1 MRIIIFIL
9 ISAVLSSCTTDAER
23 AAAREKRVQED
34 MSYADQMCVSYG
46 FKREDQ
52 YFALC
57 MQTVI
62 NNLKQE
68 RAAEAQP
75 CPRWGNRPCA
85 WRAPVSAQTDVDN
98 VSAFEMRRNLVM
110 IITAQCKWGC
120 RQRFGP
126 HSTPNYRL

>member
-46 FKREDQ
+46 FKKEDQ

-68 RAAEAQP
+68 RAAERARDQAFWQGISAAGEALQSTSTDLPAKTQRMGGRNVTCTPQP
-75 CPRWGNRPCA
+75 NRN
-85 WRAPVSAQTDVDN
+85 S
-98 VSAFEMRRNLVM
+98 FY
-110 IITAQCKWGC
+110 C
-120 RQRFGP
+120 REW
-126 HSTPNYRL
+126 